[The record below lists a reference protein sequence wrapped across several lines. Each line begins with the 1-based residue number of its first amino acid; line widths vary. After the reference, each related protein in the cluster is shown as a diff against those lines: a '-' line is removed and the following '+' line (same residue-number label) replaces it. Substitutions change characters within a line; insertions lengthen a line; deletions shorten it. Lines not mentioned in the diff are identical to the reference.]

1 MANPEIDV
9 AYVAKLARLK
19 LSDEE
24 TRLFQEQLEHIL
36 EYADKLHE
44 IDVSGVE
51 AAAHAAPIFDV
62 VREDE
67 THPWFTVAEAL
78 ANAPHQANGLFIV
91 PKVVE

>member
-9 AYVAKLARLK
+9 VYVAKLARLK

-36 EYADKLHE
+36 EYADKLRE

-51 AAAHAAPIFDV
+51 AA
-62 VREDE
+62 
-67 THPWFTVAEAL
+67 
-78 ANAPHQANGLFIV
+78 
-91 PKVVE
+91 